1 MAANYTDIEMAFD
14 FASFGQPFEYEAYL
28 NRQTGETY
36 LYSEY
41 GDNEEELPEDIN
53 NETKYIA
60 LPHKND
66 LDLGKR
72 LVLDFTYK
80 YLSDEIDKIESTFR
94 KKGAYSKF
102 KYILETT
109 GNLDKWY
116 AFEND
121 AQEKALRDWCELNDI
136 KIKG

>member
-1 MAANYTDIEMAFD
+1 MAANFTDIEMAFD
-14 FASFGQPFEYEAYL
+14 FASFGQPFEHEAYL

-36 LYSEY
+36 FYSEY
-41 GDNEEELPEDIN
+41 DDNEEELPEDIN
-53 NETKYIA
+53 DEKKYIA

-72 LVLDFTYK
+72 LVLEFTYK
-80 YLSDEIDKIESTFR
+80 FLPDEMDKVESIFR

-102 KYILETT
+102 KHILEMTET
-109 GNLDKWY
+109 LDKWY
-116 AFEND
+116 SFENN
-121 AQEKALRDWCELNDI
+121 AQEKALRDWCKLNEI

>member
-1 MAANYTDIEMAFD
+1 MAFD
-14 FASFGQPFEYEAYL
+14 FSSFGQPFEHEAYL

-36 LYSEY
+36 FYSEF
-41 GDNEEELPEDIN
+41 GDNEEELPEDISD
-53 NETKYIA
+53 ETKYIA

-80 YLSDEIDKIESTFR
+80 YLPDEIDKIESIFR

-102 KYILETT
+102 KHILEIT

-116 AFEND
+116 SFENN
-121 AQEKALRDWCELNDI
+121 AQEKALRDWCERNKI
-136 KIKG
+136 KING